1 MALFP
6 ENAVDEAALVD
17 CYEYFMERLLDIL

>member
-6 ENAVDEAALVD
+6 ENAVNEAVLVD
-17 CYEYFMERLLDIL
+17 CYEYVMERLLDTL